1 MGGIGLVQRSGG
13 GEGAWLYGGGVMA
26 MYWEGARLMLVPSLT
41 WLLSKPLYQDVFAK
55 SVARLKV
62 TMRLRMFTTTSALS
76 FVLFF
81 TIALTRLLLYDVA
94 RPRQMRGLC
103 WYNVLT
109 STYC

>member
-41 WLLSKPLYQDVFAK
+41 WLLSKPLYQEVFAK
-55 SVARLKV
+55 SVGRLKV
-62 TMRLRMFTTTSALS
+62 TMRLRMFTNTSALS

-81 TIALTRLLLYDVA
+81 TNALTSLLLYEVGM
-94 RPRQMRGLC
+94 PRRMGSL
-103 WYNVLT
+103 WL
-109 STYC
+109 